1 MIERGRIG
9 EAEAALRQAR
19 EKLPD
24 DALVLRRLAMCAVL
38 RSDATACREL
48 GRQLVALMPEI
59 AWGYVAVAAGYALD
73 GDAAS
78 AWPEMAKAEERGGA
92 DAELL
97 VRLGGVALMLREDGS
112 AMRYFKRALELEPG
126 LDGAVKGLA
135 MAARLATTNE
145 A

>member
-1 MIERGRIG
+1 
-9 EAEAALRQAR
+9 LVVL
-19 EKLPD
+19 LPQ
-24 DALVLRRLAMCAVL
+24 V
-38 RSDATACREL
+38 
-48 GRQLVALMPEI
+48 

-112 AMRYFKRALELEPG
+112 AARYFSRALNLEPG
-126 LDGAVKGLA
+126 LDGAVQGLA
-135 MAARLATTNE
+135 MAGRLAEANE
-145 A
+145 VQRSNPLA